1 MYVATPMNSTT
12 GRMTRAKSVNPSPN
26 ADACATSAKATIA
39 PVRVVRNIP
48 ARLNDSFQASER
60 DASRLQCSVER
71 ICSRS
76 EGDVPWAD
84 ATVGWLGL
92 GACSA
97 PSPMPAPVRSKDIS
111 AALALSCHTF
121 GTSRPVPR
129 ARSLGDHEL
138 DGAARPSSQW
148 RATRLS
154 APKAPEPRP
163 APR

>member
-26 ADACATSAKATIA
+26 ADACATSARATIA
-39 PVRVVRNIP
+39 PVTVVRNIP

-84 ATVGWLGL
+84 ATVAWLGL

-111 AALALSCHTF
+111 AALALSLW
-121 GTSRPVPR
+121 SRRHEPIPAPR
-129 ARSLGDHEL
+129 IRSLGDHEL
-138 DGAARPSSQW
+138 GGAARACSTVARHLGSLRRDDSQ
-148 RATRLS
+148 
-154 APKAPEPRP
+154 RP
-163 APR
+163 A